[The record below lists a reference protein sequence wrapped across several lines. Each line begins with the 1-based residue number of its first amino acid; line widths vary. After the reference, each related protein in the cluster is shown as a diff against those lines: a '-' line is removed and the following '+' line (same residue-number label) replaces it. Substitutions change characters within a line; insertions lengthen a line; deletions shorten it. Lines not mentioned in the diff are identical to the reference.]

1 MGKILQEEFQ
11 KEKQTISKETYKG
24 GFIMFNMDNIEI
36 GSGQTKEEEKRQRDR
51 NLVMNLCKMN
61 LRFDTRLVTKKEL
74 DDYEDRNE
82 HNLVAI
88 KLAKSFGTYQEVLTV
103 MKIFQKHT
111 IKGSIEHEDQKVR
124 DQIIIKYY
132 KLAK

>member
-1 MGKILQEEFQ
+1 MINQNR
-11 KEKQTISKETYKG
+11 
-24 GFIMFNMDNIEI
+24 FN
-36 GSGQTKEEEKRQRDR
+36 
-51 NLVMNLCKMN
+51 NLLRLN

-74 DDYEDRNE
+74 DDLEDRNE
-82 HNLVAI
+82 HGLVAI

-111 IKGSIEHEDQKVR
+111 IKGSIEHEDQKIR

>member
-1 MGKILQEEFQ
+1 
-11 KEKQTISKETYKG
+11 
-24 GFIMFNMDNIEI
+24 MFNMDNIEI

-103 MKIFQKHT
+103 MKIFQKHS